1 MIEQNQDQA
10 QTQAP
15 PESKTVWQVMDEI
28 GLEVD
33 CVTDPN
39 ADLKAWA
46 RYILANVE
54 RVKAAL
60 AREGNG

>member
-46 RYILANVE
+46 RFILAYPD
-54 RVKAAL
+54 RVRAAL

>member
-1 MIEQNQDQA
+1 MSEQNQDQA
-10 QTQAP
+10 QTQTP
-15 PESKTVWQVMDEI
+15 PKSKTVWQEMDEI

-46 RYILANVE
+46 EYILANPD
-54 RVKAAL
+54 RVRAAL
-60 AREGNG
+60 VKEGR